1 MFDNY
6 REDLRRAATL
16 IRRNGASRARTA
28 FVLLA
33 SPGVQAV
40 TAYRFAHW
48 LRRQPTA
55 LKVLAWPLRAT
66 MSQWVRI
73 AWGIEINRAAR
84 IGPGLH
90 VGHFGGITVGAHV
103 VAGRGLALSQGVTL
117 GVSGR
122 GERRGSPTIGDHVY
136 IAAGA
141 KLFGRIR
148 VGDNVKIG
156 ANAVVHEDVPDNAV
170 VALAPG
176 FRIVSMHGN
185 VPRTDVAPFADTRRR
200 SA

>member
-16 IRRNGASRARTA
+16 IRRNGSGRLRTA
-28 FVLLA
+28 LA
-33 SPGVQAV
+33 LAFSPGVQAV

-48 LRRQPTA
+48 LRARPA
-55 LKVLAWPLRAT
+55 PLRAAGWPLRT
-66 MSQWVRI
+66 LMSQWVRI
-73 AWGIEINRAAR
+73 AWGIDINRAAR
-84 IGPGLH
+84 IGPGLY
-90 VGHFGGITVGAHV
+90 VGHFGGITVGAHI
-103 VAGRGLALSQGVTL
+103 VAGRHLSLSQGVTL

-122 GERRGSPTIGDHVY
+122 GERRGSPTLGDHVY

-148 VGDNVKIG
+148 IGDNAKIG
-156 ANAVVHEDVPDNAV
+156 ANAVVHRDVPDNAV

-176 FRIVSMHGN
+176 FHIVSMHGN
-185 VPRTDVAPFADTRRR
+185 VQRDKVAAFTDTRR